1 MKRYYLIV
9 LVVLLSLPAG
19 CVGPSL
25 LSDSEPAPASRT
37 PISRVELPE
46 PRQDSEVSL
55 EETLAER
62 RSVREYTGE
71 PLTLEEVAQ
80 LVWSAQGATAGWG
93 GRTAPSAGALY
104 PLEVYVV
111 VGDVEG
117 LDTGLY
123 RYEPEKHHLSKLG
136 DKDLRSE
143 LAEAALDQ
151 EWVKEGAIDIVI
163 SAVYERTT
171 QKYGDK
177 GVRYVH
183 MEAGHAAQNVY
194 LQATALDLGM
204 VSVGGFYDSQVKQVL
219 RLPENEQPLYIIPVG
234 RK

>member
-9 LVVLLSLPAG
+9 LVVLLSLSAG
-19 CVGPSL
+19 CVSPLSV
-25 LSDSEPAPASRT
+25 SDSAPEPPSKT
-37 PISRVELPE
+37 PISTVELPD

-55 EETLAER
+55 EEALVGR

-80 LVWSAQGATAGWG
+80 LVWSAQGITAEWG

-111 VGDVEG
+111 VGNVEG
-117 LDTGLY
+117 LDDGLY
-123 RYEPEKHHLSKLG
+123 RYAPEEHGLALLV
-136 DKDLRSE
+136 KDDLQDE

-151 EWVKEGAIDIVI
+151 EWVKKGAIDIVI
-163 SAVYERTT
+163 SAVYRRTT
-171 QKYGDK
+171 QKYGER
-177 GVRYVH
+177 GVRYAR
-183 MEAGHAAQNVY
+183 MEAGHAAQNLY
-194 LQATALDLGM
+194 LQTTALDLGM
-204 VSVGGFYDSQVKQVL
+204 VTVGAFQDSQVRWL
-219 RLPENEQPLYIIPVG
+219 LELSESEEPLYIIPVG